1 MKTNKLIVLFALLGL
16 VSCGKDSGGG
26 SSSSGAKETQSASM
40 ELVEA
45 TPGTY
50 YGVLRPLNIH
60 SNGFIP
66 YGMSTFT
73 LKEDQLQVSTTMDDD
88 QAVPH
93 RQALHLGTRC
103 PSLSDDTNGD
113 GFIDYQEAQAV
124 VGPVIMPLDNDLNS
138 QKAGEEVF
146 PRGPGMTYNKT
157 ASLRK
162 INTDLWQIDADPS
175 DNVMKLENNK
185 GIGFENRVVLIH
197 GTTPGSQLPS
207 SLASYKN
214 EEANISLPVVCGVL
228 KKID

>member
-1 MKTNKLIVLFALLGL
+1 MKANKLIVLFALLSL
-16 VSCGKDSGGG
+16 VSCGKDSGSG
-26 SSSSGAKETQSASM
+26 SSKSGARETQSASM

-50 YGVLRPLNIH
+50 YGVLRPVNFH

-66 YGMSTFT
+66 YGMATFT

-93 RQALHLGTRC
+93 RQTLHLGTRC
-103 PSLSDDTNGD
+103 PSLSDDSNGD
-113 GFIDYQEAQAV
+113 GFIDYQEAQVV
-124 VGPVIMPLDNDLNS
+124 VGPVLMPLDNDLNS
-138 QKAGEEVF
+138 QKAGEEIY
-146 PRGPGMTYNKT
+146 PRGTGMTYNMT

-162 INTDLWQIDADPS
+162 INTDLWQTDEDPS

-197 GTTPGSQLPS
+197 GTTSGSQLLS
-207 SLASYKN
+207 SLASYKD